1 MFDIQLSKLIAIII
15 LCSLFSFAVLSGNV
29 EKCVALG
36 WCMMPV
42 FDRRG
47 NQLSGSTTRASA
59 GGGGRGDTVRL
70 ALYEG
75 SPRMLFS
82 ISHPIAGE

>member
-1 MFDIQLSKLIAIII
+1 MQNG
-15 LCSLFSFAVLSGNV
+15 SFFFTTVLSGNV
-29 EKCVALG
+29 EKCVSLG
-36 WCMMPV
+36 WCMLPV

-47 NQLSGSTTRASA
+47 NLVSGGTKMMMA
-59 GGGGRGDTVRL
+59 GGGMRGDTVRL

-75 SPRMLFS
+75 SPRMLLS